1 MQGPYLRQASDTSRT
16 RVGKS
21 SLNPAPRP
29 TPRRGLTRGTRL
41 ASLDPARPGGGCM
54 AISGKGV
61 RPPTLEDIPSVTTL
75 PGARLAGLRPPP
87 VHILVIEDHDDTR
100 DVLDMLLRT
109 EGYEVT
115 LAVDGQDGLEK
126 YRRRPPDIVLVDIFM
141 PRKNGIDTIRELT
154 RDFPDSVCIAMSA
167 DGDSMRRNAQALH
180 LVGAEARREAVALDL
195 RPHGLR
201 VEVHDGAGRSGQRPR
216 GRAIHNDGRL
226 GHFRDATRARR
237 RRAGRA
243 RRTSA
248 PRRRPR
254 RAVRRRARRGRS
266 ACRRRGRPRRR
277 R

>member
-1 MQGPYLRQASDTSRT
+1 
-16 RVGKS
+16 
-21 SLNPAPRP
+21 
-29 TPRRGLTRGTRL
+29 
-41 ASLDPARPGGGCM
+41 M

-61 RPPTLEDIPSVTTL
+61 RPPTLDDIPFVTTL

-167 DGDSMRRNAQALH
+167 DGDSMRRNALEFA
-180 LVGAEARREAVALDL
+180 REAGARLTL
-195 RPHGLR
+195 RKPIEPWVLLR
-201 VEVHDGAGRSGQRPR
+201 TLEGVVAGRRSLT
-216 GRAIHNDGRL
+216 RL
-226 GHFRDATRARR
+226 TAA
-237 RRAGRA
+237 
-243 RRTSA
+243 S
-248 PRRRPR
+248 
-254 RAVRRRARRGRS
+254 
-266 ACRRRGRPRRR
+266 
-277 R
+277 

>member
-1 MQGPYLRQASDTSRT
+1 ALAHLACDLEAVVQGPYLRQASDTSRT

-61 RPPTLEDIPSVTTL
+61 RPPTLDDIPFVTTL
-75 PGARLAGLRPPP
+75 PGARLAGLRLPP

-126 YRRRPPDIVLVDIFM
+126 YRQRPPDIVLVDVLM
-141 PRKNGIDTIRELT
+141 QTNKGNDTV
-154 RDFPDSVCIAMSA
+154 PDINRHC
-167 DGDSMRRNAQALH
+167 
-180 LVGAEARREAVALDL
+180 
-195 RPHGLR
+195 PHHR
-201 VEVHDGAGRSGQRPR
+201 RSG
-216 GRAIHNDGRL
+216 I
-226 GHFRDATRARR
+226 
-237 RRAGRA
+237 
-243 RRTSA
+243 SA
-248 PRRRPR
+248 H
-254 RAVRRRARRGRS
+254 
-266 ACRRRGRPRRR
+266 
-277 R
+277 